1 MAMWMD
7 LADTDLCTRQ
17 SHLWPRWATS
27 RIDRCIVRPGTPS
40 GSKPPRTARWRNR
53 TRWWPPL
60 QGKKSQ
66 EIVRLGYLYS
76 CIFTLDWTR
85 GFTRMGRSTS
95 VSFFI
100 VFHGTTC
107 LQVAFTAVETGQL
120 SCSPSPE
127 REGVLRQEVS
137 CQSSLATVWWAT
149 DKYFHSAP
157 GGGTCRRLFYGPHT
171 SYTCGTSVTYVPFQP
186 ELFIKL
192 EQVCK

>member
-7 LADTDLCTRQ
+7 LTDTDLCTRQ
-17 SHLWPRWATS
+17 THLWPRWATS

-95 VSFFI
+95 VSFFYCLSRNDM
-100 VFHGTTC
+100 FTSCFYGRRNGTVV
-107 LQVAFTAVETGQL
+107 LF
-120 SCSPSPE
+120 PFP
-127 REGVLRQEVS
+127 REGRSVKAGGVLSILAGDGLVSNRQIFS
-137 CQSSLATVWWAT
+137 
-149 DKYFHSAP
+149 
-157 GGGTCRRLFYGPHT
+157 
-171 SYTCGTSVTYVPFQP
+171 
-186 ELFIKL
+186 
-192 EQVCK
+192 